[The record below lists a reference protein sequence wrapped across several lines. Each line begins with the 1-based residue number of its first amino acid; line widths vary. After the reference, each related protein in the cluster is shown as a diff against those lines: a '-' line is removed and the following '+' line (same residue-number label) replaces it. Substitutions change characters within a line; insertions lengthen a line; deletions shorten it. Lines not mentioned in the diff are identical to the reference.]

1 MQESIAGKPRG
12 GSPSIRAILRRRW
25 WLLVAVVA
33 GALAVTLLATLDAP
47 QTYRSSMRLQA
58 LALDDQEVALYT
70 RRASDTVG
78 DQIALT
84 QFNFNE
90 TLQDSLIAWR
100 TIRDLGLDISATELL
115 KTLNTTAS
123 GDFVTVTYDAA
134 SPQQAMDVLNRH
146 VENALASY
154 NSVRSRPASIT
165 GQFIASELTAQ
176 GQTLKQAQDALLQ
189 FQLEHTIGDLAR
201 EVNALQDVLRSLQGQ
216 RDAAAVQAAQ
226 ADAAAEQYTG
236 LADQTAAQL
245 AEAQQAFDALLAAA
259 PAAPS
264 ALQQAQLD
272 ARAEETTSLR
282 QALRDQRGA
291 AEARRIEAEGERAAL
306 AQTDAV
312 LAQRSGDLAQLLSLS
327 SEYGELQATVDTA
340 AADYE
345 FLRSKAAE
353 ARLKQAQVNSVGSL
367 QVVDPAFLPTEPGDS
382 SVLQLALL
390 VTVASLLVGL
400 VLAMLL
406 EFISP
411 TRGRA

>member
-1 MQESIAGKPRG
+1 MQEKTAGKSHA

-25 WLLVAVVA
+25 WLIAAVVA
-33 GALAVTLLATLDAP
+33 GALVVTLLVTLNAP
-47 QTYRSSMRLQA
+47 QSYRSSLRLQA

-90 TLQDSLIAWR
+90 TLQNSLIAWR
-100 TIRDLGLDISATELL
+100 TIRDLGLDISASTLL
-115 KTLNTTAS
+115 KSLNTTAS
-123 GDFVTVTYDAA
+123 GDFVTVTYDAP

-146 VENALASY
+146 VENAMSYY

-165 GQFIASELTAQ
+165 GQFIAAELTAQ
-176 GQTLKQAQDALLQ
+176 GQTLKQAQQAVLQ
-189 FQLEHTIGDLAR
+189 FQLEHTLGDLPR
-201 EVNALQDVLRSLQGQ
+201 EINALQDVLRSLRTQ

-226 ADAAAEQYTG
+226 ADAVAQQYTA
-236 LADQTAAQL
+236 LADQTEAELADAQRVL
-245 AEAQQAFDALLAAA
+245 DALLAAA
-259 PAAPS
+259 PASPS

-272 ARAEETTSLR
+272 AQAEQTASLR

-291 AEARRIEAEGERAAL
+291 AAARHIEAEGARAAL
-306 AQTDAV
+306 AQTDV
-312 LAQRSGDLAQLLSLS
+312 VQAQRSGDLAQLLSLS
-327 SEYGELQATVDTA
+327 SEYGDLQATVDTA

-353 ARLKQAQVNSVGSL
+353 ARLKQAQVNRIGSL
-367 QVVDPAFLPTEPGDS
+367 QIVDPAFLPTEPGDS
-382 SVLQLALL
+382 AVLQLMLL
-390 VTVASLLVGL
+390 VTVVGLLVGL
-400 VLAMLL
+400 VLALLL

-411 TRGRA
+411 TRGVA